1 MDVFQ
6 LLETITTGL
15 CLFLIGHT
23 VLTKIFTKTFA
34 SRIKFCIVDVV
45 IASLLVIVKIICLVF
60 VVIKGLGILMFLL
73 YVLRLITVLM
83 ILLVAILG
91 LKIKVYAY
99 KVEMAKKK

>member
-23 VLTKIFTKTFA
+23 VLTKIFAKTFA
-34 SRIKFCIVDVV
+34 TRIKFGIVDVV

-60 VVIKGLGILMFLL
+60 VAIKGLGFLMFLL
-73 YVLRLITVLM
+73 YMLRLMTMCIM
-83 ILLVAILG
+83 LLVSIWG
-91 LKIKVYAY
+91 LKFRAYAY